1 MTRWPKPVPCPAEPA
16 ARKRST
22 SSGPRPS
29 CSRRSAPGRRR
40 RPSGAPWASTTAS
53 QDEEILKA
61 FEEAGYD
68 RETVQIL
75 HLVPILQVAWVDGEI
90 SKAERAEILKI
101 AAARNVV
108 EGTPVH
114 AKLLSW
120 LDAPPSPQF
129 FERTMEIISRLL
141 ELFPEEKRAS
151 LQSDVMTASLA
162 VASASGGFLG
172 FGSKVSADEK
182 VPHREVRRGLRE
194 GPQGRPREGREE
206 GLTPA
211 RVRSGARLGVRSRC
225 VLFPD
230 NTAFE
235 T

>member
-1 MTRWPKPVPCPAEPA
+1 MAETRSSAGRARTKEEEYFLRAESELLEKVRARA
-16 ARKRST
+16 AKEAE
-22 SSGPRPS
+22 
-29 CSRRSAPGRRR
+29 RRALGEYH
-40 RPSGAPWASTTAS
+40 GV

-90 SKAERAEILKI
+90 SKAERDEILKI

-108 EGTPVH
+108 EGTPAH

-120 LDAPPSPQF
+120 LDAPPAPEF

-141 ELFPEEKRAS
+141 ELFPEEKRLS
-151 LQSDVMTASLA
+151 LQGDVMTASLA

-172 FGSKVSADEK
+172 FGSKVSVDEK
-182 VPHREVRRGLRE
+182 ALIERF
-194 GPQGRPREGREE
+194 
-206 GLTPA
+206 
-211 RVRSGARLGVRSRC
+211 GADFEKAHKAALGK
-225 VLFPD
+225 
-230 NTAFE
+230 TAQKD
-235 T
+235 

>member
-1 MTRWPKPVPCPAEPA
+1 MAETRPVSTRSRATENEYFLRAETELLEKIRTRALKA
-16 ARKRST
+16 AERKAL
-22 SSGPRPS
+22 GEYH
-29 CSRRSAPGRRR
+29 GV
-40 RPSGAPWASTTAS
+40 

-68 RETVQIL
+68 QETVQIL

-90 SKAERAEILKI
+90 SKAERAEILRI

-120 LDAPPSPQF
+120 LDAAPPAQF
-129 FERTMEIISRLL
+129 FERTMAIISRLL
-141 ELFPEEKRAS
+141 ELFPEDKRVS

-172 FGSKVSADEK
+172 LGSKVSVDEQALIERFAADFEK
-182 VPHREVRRGLRE
+182 AHKAALEKASK
-194 GPQGRPREGREE
+194 QG
-206 GLTPA
+206 
-211 RVRSGARLGVRSRC
+211 
-225 VLFPD
+225 
-230 NTAFE
+230 
-235 T
+235 

>member
-1 MTRWPKPVPCPAEPA
+1 MAETRPASFRARSKEDEYFLRAEAELLETIRARA
-16 ARKRST
+16 AKEAE
-22 SSGPRPS
+22 
-29 CSRRSAPGRRR
+29 RRALGEYH
-40 RPSGAPWASTTAS
+40 GV
-53 QDEEILKA
+53 QDEVILKA

-75 HLVPILQVAWVDGEI
+75 HLVPILQVAWVDGEV

-120 LDAPPSPQF
+120 LDAPPPPRF

-141 ELFPEEKRAS
+141 ELFPAEKREA
-151 LQSDVMTASLA
+151 LQSDVMAASLS

-172 FGSKVSADEK
+172 LGSKVSVDEK
-182 VPHREVRRGLRE
+182 ALIESFAAG
-194 GPQGRPREGREE
+194 
-206 GLTPA
+206 
-211 RVRSGARLGVRSRC
+211 
-225 VLFPD
+225 
-230 NTAFE
+230 FE
-235 T
+235 KAHKAALEKAAKKA

>member
-1 MTRWPKPVPCPAEPA
+1 MAETRAVNARSRSKEEEYFLRAESELLEKVRTRA
-16 ARKRST
+16 AKAAE
-22 SSGPRPS
+22 
-29 CSRRSAPGRRR
+29 RRALGEYH
-40 RPSGAPWASTTAS
+40 GVE
-53 QDEEILKA
+53 DEEILKA

-68 RETVQIL
+68 RDTVQIL

-120 LDAPPSPQF
+120 LDAPPPPQF
-129 FERTMEIISRLL
+129 FDRTMEIISRLI
-141 ELFPEEKRAS
+141 ELFPEEKRAE

-172 FGSKVSADEK
+172 FGAKVSVDEK
-182 VPHREVRRGLRE
+182 ALIERFAVG
-194 GPQGRPREGREE
+194 
-206 GLTPA
+206 
-211 RVRSGARLGVRSRC
+211 
-225 VLFPD
+225 
-230 NTAFE
+230 FE
-235 T
+235 TAHKAALEKAANKG

>member
-1 MTRWPKPVPCPAEPA
+1 MAETR
-16 ARKRST
+16 S
-22 SSGPRPS
+22 SSGRARTKEEEYFLRAES
-29 CSRRSAPGRRR
+29 ELLEKVRARAAKEAERRALGEYH
-40 RPSGAPWASTTAS
+40 GV

-90 SKAERAEILKI
+90 SKAERDEILKI

-108 EGTPVH
+108 EGTPAH

-120 LDAPPSPQF
+120 LDAPPAPEF

-141 ELFPEEKRAS
+141 ELFPEEKRLS
-151 LQSDVMTASLA
+151 LQGDVMTASLA

-172 FGSKVSADEK
+172 FGSKVSVDEK
-182 VPHREVRRGLRE
+182 ALI
-194 GPQGRPREGREE
+194 
-206 GLTPA
+206 A
-211 RVRSGARLGVRSRC
+211 RFGAEFEQAHKAALGK
-225 VLFPD
+225 
-230 NTAFE
+230 TAKQA
-235 T
+235 

>member
-1 MTRWPKPVPCPAEPA
+1 MAETRP
-16 ARKRST
+16 ST
-22 SSGPRPS
+22 SKARSKEDEYFLRAEAELLEKVRARVAKEAE
-29 CSRRSAPGRRR
+29 RRALGEYH
-40 RPSGAPWASTTAS
+40 GVE
-53 QDEEILKA
+53 DEELLKT

-68 RETVQIL
+68 RDTVQIL

-90 SKAERAEILKI
+90 SKGEREEILKI

-114 AKLLSW
+114 AKLLTW
-120 LDAPPSPQF
+120 LETPPPPQF

-151 LQSDVMTASLA
+151 LQSDVLSASLA

-182 VPHREVRRGLRE
+182 YLLEKFA
-194 GPQGRPREGREE
+194 
-206 GLTPA
+206 T
-211 RVRSGARLGVRSRC
+211 
-225 VLFPD
+225 D
-230 NTAFE
+230 FE
-235 T
+235 KAHQAAIEKAAKKP

>member
-1 MTRWPKPVPCPAEPA
+1 MAETR
-16 ARKRST
+16 S
-22 SSGPRPS
+22 SSGRARTKEEEYFLRAES
-29 CSRRSAPGRRR
+29 ELLEKVRARAAKEAERRALGEYH
-40 RPSGAPWASTTAS
+40 GV

-90 SKAERAEILKI
+90 SKAERDEILKI

-108 EGTPVH
+108 EGTPAH

-120 LDAPPSPQF
+120 LDAPPAPEF

-141 ELFPEEKRAS
+141 ELFPEEKRLS
-151 LQSDVMTASLA
+151 LQGDVMTASLA

-172 FGSKVSADEK
+172 FGSKVSVDEK
-182 VPHREVRRGLRE
+182 ALIERF
-194 GPQGRPREGREE
+194 
-206 GLTPA
+206 
-211 RVRSGARLGVRSRC
+211 GAEFEKAHKAALGK
-225 VLFPD
+225 
-230 NTAFE
+230 TAQKD
-235 T
+235 

>member
-1 MTRWPKPVPCPAEPA
+1 MAETRAVSARSRANENEYFLRAEAELLEKIRTRATKA
-16 ARKRST
+16 AERKAL
-22 SSGPRPS
+22 GEYH
-29 CSRRSAPGRRR
+29 GVE
-40 RPSGAPWASTTAS
+40 
-53 QDEEILKA
+53 DEEILHA
-61 FEEAGYD
+61 FQEAGYD

-120 LDAPPSPQF
+120 LDSPPSPQF

-141 ELFPEEKRAS
+141 EFFPDEKRAA
-151 LQSDVMTASLA
+151 LQSDVMTASLS

-172 FGSKVSADEK
+172 FGSKVSIDEK
-182 VPHREVRRGLRE
+182 ALIERF
-194 GPQGRPREGREE
+194 
-206 GLTPA
+206 A
-211 RVRSGARLGVRSRC
+211 S
-225 VLFPD
+225 D
-230 NTAFE
+230 FE
-235 T
+235 KAHKAALEKAAKKG

>member
-1 MTRWPKPVPCPAEPA
+1 MAETRAVNVRSRAKEDEYFLRAEADLLEKIRTRA
-16 ARKRST
+16 AKAAE
-22 SSGPRPS
+22 
-29 CSRRSAPGRRR
+29 RRALGEYH
-40 RPSGAPWASTTAS
+40 GVE
-53 QDEEILKA
+53 DEEILKA

-68 RETVQIL
+68 RESVQIL
-75 HLVPILQVAWVDGEI
+75 HLVPIIQVAWVDGEI

-141 ELFPEEKRAS
+141 ELFPEDKRLA
-151 LQSDVMTASLA
+151 LQGDVMTASLA

-172 FGSKVSADEK
+172 LGSKVSVDEK
-182 VPHREVRRGLRE
+182 ALIESFARE
-194 GPQGRPREGREE
+194 
-206 GLTPA
+206 
-211 RVRSGARLGVRSRC
+211 
-225 VLFPD
+225 
-230 NTAFE
+230 FE
-235 T
+235 KTHKAALERAAMKS

>member
-1 MTRWPKPVPCPAEPA
+1 MAETRSVSGRARSKEEEYFLRAETELLEKVRARA
-16 ARKRST
+16 AKEAE
-22 SSGPRPS
+22 
-29 CSRRSAPGRRR
+29 RRALGEYH
-40 RPSGAPWASTTAS
+40 GVEDA
-53 QDEEILKA
+53 EILKA

-75 HLVPILQVAWVDGEI
+75 HLVPILQVAWIDGEI

-120 LDAPPSPQF
+120 LDAPPPPEF

-141 ELFPEEKRAS
+141 ELFPEEKRLS

-172 FGSKVSADEK
+172 FGSKVSVDEK
-182 VPHREVRRGLRE
+182 ALIERF
-194 GPQGRPREGREE
+194 
-206 GLTPA
+206 
-211 RVRSGARLGVRSRC
+211 GA
-225 VLFPD
+225 D
-230 NTAFE
+230 FE
-235 T
+235 KAHKAALEKAAKKD